1 MVFSRYHI
9 YRTLPINLAA
19 SLVPPSCFFF
29 SLISHDLL
37 LILPPTSFCSGQV
50 SGNHNTTFIS
60 SGQVMNFSS
69 DVIVVYVSQTSFGS
83 DGAELDDAFGSP
95 VQEEASETAQF
106 FESSLRS
113 PGDSITHRTLQEE
126 TLLVREVMEERPHGK

>member
-1 MVFSRYHI
+1 MWAYIF
-9 YRTLPINLAA
+9 
-19 SLVPPSCFFF
+19 FFF
-29 SLISHDLL
+29 SSTSHNLL
-37 LILPPTSFCSGQV
+37 LPLTSIHSGQV

-83 DGAELDDAFGSP
+83 DGAELNDAFSSP
-95 VQEEASETAQF
+95 VQEEANETAQF
-106 FESSLRS
+106 FESGLRS
-113 PGDSITHRTLQEE
+113 PGDSITHSTLQEE